1 MTSAYDLA
9 AQEEKGTPF
18 VILAAILAAVGG
30 LLFGY
35 DTGVI
40 SGALIFI
47 RQRFALTVLHE
58 ELVVSVALVGA
69 ACASLAGGRLADY
82 LGRRATLLATSII
95 FVAGALLC
103 ALAASVTALIA
114 GRLVVGV
121 GIGLACSAVPVY
133 ISEISPA
140 PARGWMVSLIQLAIT
155 LGILGSYIVDYAFS
169 GSGSWRLMLGLA
181 VVPGLLLGLGMIFM
195 PETPRW
201 LTERG
206 REEEARR
213 VLKKIRGDANIEAE
227 IRDIE
232 QTLRLAKERGR
243 WADLLEPSVR
253 PALVIGL
260 GIAIFQQVTGINAVI
275 YYAPTII
282 QAAGIPSASGAILAT
297 AGIGLV
303 NVVMTVLAMWLMDRV
318 GRRPLLLF
326 GTGGM
331 IVTLGGLGLFFHLPG
346 RAGASAGV
354 AVFLLMAYVASFAVS
369 LGPIFWLLISEIYPL
384 KIRGLAGGTAAGVNW
399 AFNFLVSLT
408 FLSLIQAIG
417 PGDAFWLYGVLAV
430 ASWIFSYRLVPE
442 TKGRTLEQI
451 EAAWHDRLRSAA

>member
-1 MTSAYDLA
+1 MNAK
-9 AQEEKGTPF
+9 EEKGTPF
-18 VILAAILAAVGG
+18 VILAAVLAAVGG

-47 RQRFALTVLHE
+47 RQRFALTVFHQ

-82 LGRRATLLATSII
+82 FGRRATLLATSII
-95 FVAGALLC
+95 FIAGALLC
-103 ALAASVTALIA
+103 ALAASLGALIA
-114 GRLVVGV
+114 GRLVVGI

-133 ISEISPA
+133 ISEIAPA

-155 LGILGSYIVDYAFS
+155 LGILGSYLVDYGFS
-169 GSGSWRLMLGLA
+169 GSGGWRLMLGLA
-181 VVPGLLLGLGMIFM
+181 VIPGLLLGLGMMFM

-201 LTERG
+201 LMERE

-213 VLKKIRGDANIEAE
+213 VLKKIRGGADIETE
-227 IRDIE
+227 IQDIE

-243 WADLLEPSVR
+243 WADLLAPSIR

-260 GIAIFQQVTGINAVI
+260 GIAVFQQVTGINAVI

-282 QAAGIPSASGAILAT
+282 QSAGIPSASGAILAT

-303 NVVMTVLAMWLMDRV
+303 NVLMTVLAMWLMDRV

-331 IVTLGGLGLFFHLPG
+331 IVTLGGLGLFFHHPSH
-346 RAGASAGV
+346 AGASATL
-354 AVFLLMAYVASFAVS
+354 AVVLLMAYVASFAIS

-384 KIRGLAGGTAAGVNW
+384 RIRGLAGGTAAGVNW

-417 PGDAFWLYGVLAV
+417 PGDAFWLYGALAV

-451 EAAWHDRLRSAA
+451 EAAWRDRLRSAA

>member
-1 MTSAYDLA
+1 MDSASNLNA
-9 AQEEKGTPF
+9 KEEKGTPF
-18 VILAAILAAVGG
+18 VILAAVLAAVGG

-47 RQRFALTVLHE
+47 RQRFALTVFRQ

-82 LGRRATLLATSII
+82 FGRRATLLATSII
-95 FVAGALLC
+95 FIAGALLC
-103 ALAASVTALIA
+103 ALAASLGALIA
-114 GRLVVGV
+114 GRLVVGI

-155 LGILGSYIVDYAFS
+155 LGILGSYIVDYGFS
-169 GSGSWRLMLGLA
+169 GSGGWRLMLGLA

-201 LTERG
+201 LMERG

-213 VLKKIRGDANIEAE
+213 VLKKIRGDASIEVE
-227 IRDIE
+227 IQDIE
-232 QTLRLAKERGR
+232 QTLLLAKERGR
-243 WADLLEPSVR
+243 WADLLAPSVR

-282 QAAGIPSASGAILAT
+282 QSAGIPSASGAILAT

-303 NVVMTVLAMWLMDRV
+303 NVLMTVLAMWLMDRV
-318 GRRPLLLF
+318 GRRPLLLC
-326 GTGGM
+326 GIGGM
-331 IVTLGGLGLFFHLPG
+331 IVTLGGLGLFFHHPG
-346 RAGASAGV
+346 HAGASA
-354 AVFLLMAYVASFAVS
+354 AVVLLMAYVASFAIS

-384 KIRGLAGGTAAGVNW
+384 RIRGLAGGTAAGANW

-417 PGDAFWLYGVLAV
+417 PGNAFWLYGALAV
-430 ASWIFSYRLVPE
+430 ASWIFSYCLVPE

-451 EAAWHDRLRSAA
+451 EAVWRDRLQSAA